1 MPVAPET
8 SAEAVLTAV
17 RIHADR
23 VHDAVRRLGCGPGAA
38 AAVTGASA
46 LDLVDAVAD
55 DPAAVGDPVGWWFA
69 RARALGRSRAGSPDD
84 ALPVGGGVLSGDAN
98 QVRLA
103 QALEALPEQ
112 QRAALLLRDSYA
124 LPAAAVG
131 TALSLEPSAA
141 LELVARARLAFLPQL
156 LGGDSLDRPG
166 GHSDL
171 EALARLGEG
180 GPVAARDATTRRH
193 VQSCETCSAVL
204 DVQERAHRLLSGLTV
219 VALPDADREELI
231 EAVAGRVRQL
241 LPAALPVAVEE
252 PVDDRPRRVLPLALA
267 ALLLLVAVGL
277 GAAVGLYASR
287 SGRAPA
293 IDTVGGPATL
303 VTAAPVL
310 TVPPASRLPAL
321 PTTPPTAQVFTLTP
335 SPVPTTPPPSPT
347 ASPSVSPTPSAVPV
361 TVALSPATGPDG
373 TAVTVTGTG
382 WTPGSTV
389 QVSYR
394 DPAGAVTPATATG
407 VVTAAGTFRT
417 VLAAADP
424 TGAKGP
430 HRVTVT
436 DGTKV
441 GAATFTVT

>member
-1 MPVAPET
+1 VPAAPET

-17 RIHADR
+17 RVHADR

-46 LDLVDAVAD
+46 LDLVDAVAN
-55 DPAAVGDPVGWWFA
+55 DPAAVADPVGWWFA

-141 LELVARARLAFLPQL
+141 LELVARSRLAFLPQL

-171 EALARLGEG
+171 QALARLGEG

-193 VQSCETCSAVL
+193 VQSCEACSAVL

-231 EAVAGRVRQL
+231 EAVAARVRQL
-241 LPAALPVAVEE
+241 LPAALPVVVEE
-252 PVDDRPRRVLPLALA
+252 PVDDHPRRVLPLALA

-293 IDTVGGPATL
+293 FDTVGSPATL
-303 VTAAPVL
+303 VTTAPVL

-335 SPVPTTPPPSPT
+335 SPTPPPSPT
-347 ASPSVSPTPSAVPV
+347 ASPSVKPTPSAVPV

-373 TAVTVTGTG
+373 TDVTVTGTG
-382 WTPGSTV
+382 WTPGLTV

-394 DPAGAVTPATATG
+394 DPAGAVTPAMATG
-407 VVTAAGTFRT
+407 VVTAGGTFST
-417 VLAAADP
+417 VLSAADP
-424 TGAKGP
+424 TGATGP

-436 DGTKV
+436 DGAKV